1 MYVDQLS
8 RTVMYA
14 LRTVL
19 LLRSA
24 DLIHIL
30 TTFAA
35 RSAVGLVATLDCR
48 KETSETGSSGVML
61 TLKISFLLS
70 ADAFIYYF
78 NDRFRYRSAVS
89 LGATF
94 DCRKQLSETR
104 SAGSRATKPSIIEV
118 QVVIWCLGLVS
129 FTFECSLQQLWHSP
143 LGALFSLVPK
153 GRLPPAQHFIN
164 QLLQLSTHY
173 QCTYVLCMFYFNLF
187 QKDKN
192 FPNQYGQ

>member
-1 MYVDQLS
+1 
-8 RTVMYA
+8 MYA

-19 LLRSA
+19 LMFTFSGFFFFF
-24 DLIHIL
+24 DQLILYTYVL

-48 KETSETGSSGVML
+48 KQTSETGSGGVML

-70 ADAFIYYF
+70 ADALIYYF

-104 SAGSRATKPSIIEV
+104 SAGSRATTPSIIEV
-118 QVVIWCLGLVS
+118 
-129 FTFECSLQQLWHSP
+129 
-143 LGALFSLVPK
+143 
-153 GRLPPAQHFIN
+153 
-164 QLLQLSTHY
+164 
-173 QCTYVLCMFYFNLF
+173 
-187 QKDKN
+187 
-192 FPNQYGQ
+192 

>member
-1 MYVDQLS
+1 MY
-8 RTVMYA
+8 T

-48 KETSETGSSGVML
+48 KKTSETGSSGVML

-104 SAGSRATKPSIIEV
+104 SATKPSIIEV

-153 GRLPPAQHFIN
+153 GRLLPAQHFIN

-173 QCTYVLCMFYFNLF
+173 QRTDVLF
-187 QKDKN
+187 
-192 FPNQYGQ
+192 

>member
-8 RTVMYA
+8 PTVMNA
-14 LRTVL
+14 LRTVLLLLL

-48 KETSETGSSGVML
+48 KKTSETGSSGVML

-78 NDRFRYRSAVS
+78 NHRFRYRSAVS

-104 SAGSRATKPSIIEV
+104 SAGSRATKASIIEV
-118 QVVIWCLGLVS
+118 QVVIYCRVLATVVVALSARGVVFACPERS
-129 FTFECSLQQLWHSP
+129 IAASSTFH
-143 LGALFSLVPK
+143 
-153 GRLPPAQHFIN
+153 
-164 QLLQLSTHY
+164 
-173 QCTYVLCMFYFNLF
+173 
-187 QKDKN
+187 
-192 FPNQYGQ
+192 

>member
-1 MYVDQLS
+1 MYAQRMVLLMFTFSGFFFFVDQL
-8 RTVMYA
+8 
-14 LRTVL
+14 
-19 LLRSA
+19 
-24 DLIHIL
+24 IL
-30 TTFAA
+30 YTYLQLSPHAA
-35 RSAVGLVATLDCR
+35 RSVWQRATLDCR
-48 KETSETGSSGVML
+48 KKTSETGSSGVML

-70 ADAFIYYF
+70 ADALIYYF

-164 QLLQLSTHY
+164 QLLQLST
-173 QCTYVLCMFYFNLF
+173 QCTDVLCMFYFNLF

-192 FPNQYGQ
+192 FPN